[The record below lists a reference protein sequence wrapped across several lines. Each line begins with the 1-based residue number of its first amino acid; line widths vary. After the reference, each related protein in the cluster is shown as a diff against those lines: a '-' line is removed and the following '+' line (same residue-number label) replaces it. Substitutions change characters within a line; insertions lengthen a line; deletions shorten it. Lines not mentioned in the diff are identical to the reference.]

1 MANGRC
7 YLYLTSIRYLLITV
21 TFVII
26 LADEGDF
33 FSKYLKQH
41 VGGKMIDSTTPFSCL
56 EQRVGDFIYQTID
69 VTDITSTI
77 CFTPCQKMDTFC
89 QDNALI

>member
-1 MANGRC
+1 M
-7 YLYLTSIRYLLITV
+7 TSVRYLLITA
-21 TFVII
+21 TFVVI

-41 VGGKMIDSTTPFSCL
+41 VGGKMRDSTTPFSCL
-56 EQRVGDFIYQTID
+56 EQRVGDFVYQTID

-77 CFTPCQKMDTFC
+77 WFTPCQTRATFC
-89 QDNALI
+89 QDNAHI